1 MREVLEMLADA
12 TLERKSFTKGS
23 FCGNRFLSMCLGARP
38 GKTLSKS
45 ALS

>member
-1 MREVLEMLADA
+1 MLADA
-12 TLERKSFTKGS
+12 TLEKEKASQRQFLRKQV
-23 FCGNRFLSMCLGARP
+23 LSHALGARP